1 MNTKNI
7 KLLAGFSLLTITLP
21 TFAADEIKTTSNRY
35 GNPTLYL
42 SDISSA
48 KAWYNVSK
56 NKDENGKKPVIIDVR
71 RVEEYIAGHPVGAL
85 SIPFPHVTGSPVK
98 ANDSENGYIGYDVSV
113 DEEVGFL
120 ATDGK
125 DGTLP
130 IGEFVNHVKRFVK
143 DKDQPIYLLCK
154 TGHRSVQ
161 AANALVKYGNYTQV
175 KNIWEGYEGQPK
187 YAYTGAVPTISGADG
202 ITIPEGGVADLK
214 VKETKFVQLDLN
226 HDGVF
231 DNNDKDGWAFYQG
244 LPTETKLVK
253 SKLFNPALYS
263 VKK

>member
-7 KLLAGFSLLTITLP
+7 KLLTGLSLLTLALP
-21 TFAADEIKTTSNRY
+21 TFSAEEIKTTGNRY

-48 KAWYNVSK
+48 KAWYNVNRK
-56 NKDENGKKPVIIDVR
+56 KDENGKKPVIIDVR

-85 SIPFPHVTGSPVK
+85 SIPFPHVTGSPTK
-98 ANDSENGYIGYDVSV
+98 ANDSDNGYIGYDITV

-120 ATDGK
+120 AADGK

-130 IGEFVNHVKRFVK
+130 IEDFVNHVKRFVK
-143 DKDQPIYLLCK
+143 DKNQPIYLLCA

-175 KNIWEGYEGQPK
+175 QNIWEGYTGQPK
-187 YAYTGAVPTISGADG
+187 YAYTGAIPTVSAGDA
-202 ITIPEGGVADLK
+202 TTPY
-214 VKETKFVQLDLN
+214 KFVQLDLN

-244 LPTETKLVK
+244 LPIETKLVK
-253 SKLFNPALYS
+253 SKLFNPTLYS

>member
-7 KLLAGFSLLTITLP
+7 KWLAGLSLLTVALP
-21 TFAADEIKTTSNRY
+21 TFSADATVTSATIEEVKTTGNRY
-35 GNPTLYL
+35 GFPTLYL

-71 RVEEYIAGHPVGAL
+71 RVEEYVAGHPVGAL
-85 SIPFPHVTGSPVK
+85 SIPFPHVTGSPAK
-98 ANDSENGYIGYDVSV
+98 ANDSENGYIGYDISV

-130 IGEFVNHVKRFVK
+130 IEDFVKHVNRFVK
-143 DKDQPIYLLCK
+143 DKNQPIYLLCK

-187 YAYTGAVPTISGADG
+187 YAYTGAIPTVTSTG
-202 ITIPEGGVADLK
+202 DLANPY
-214 VKETKFVQLDLN
+214 KFVQLDLN

>member
-1 MNTKNI
+1 MKTLKI
-7 KLLAGFSLLTITLP
+7 AKIIIGLGLATTVAP
-21 TFAADEIKTTSNRY
+21 TFAAEAVVTSATPETITTTGNRY

-48 KAWYNVSK
+48 KAWLNVSK
-56 NKDENGKKPVIIDVR
+56 KKDENGKNPVIIDVR
-71 RVEEYIAGHPVGAL
+71 RVEEFVAGHPVGAL
-85 SIPFPHVTGSPVK
+85 SIPFPHVTGSPAK

-113 DEEVGFL
+113 DSEVGFL

-130 IGEFVNHVKRFVK
+130 IEDFVNHVKRFVK
-143 DKDQPIYLLCK
+143 DKNQPIYLLCK

-187 YAYTGAVPTISGADG
+187 YAYTGAVPTVTSTG
-202 ITIPEGGVADLK
+202 DLANPY
-214 VKETKFVQLDLN
+214 KFVQLDLN
-226 HDGVF
+226 HDGIF

-244 LPTETKLVK
+244 LPIETKLVK